1 MLLKTLVGL
10 LLTAAASASQHP
22 QHHNAKRTEAASS
35 ALTAASTFD
44 SAKVSSQLQVLLGGM
59 TVSALVP
66 SPTVTL
72 GVSIPAD
79 LRTEIM
85 TAVPMDVLVKLM
97 NPTYRESVASDFAAG
112 NTPSWYQTLNPELK
126 TFFETIAKDIKTGS
140 AVFTVSSTPT
150 VTGTVEATD
159 DSVASSSSSGLAA
172 APTGIG
178 RDLAASIL
186 AMAGAAGVALI
197 L

>member
-10 LLTAAASASQHP
+10 LLTAAASASQHQ
-22 QHHNAKRTEAASS
+22 QHHNAKRTNAPSTP
-35 ALTAASTFD
+35 TAASTFD

-112 NTPSWYQTLNPELK
+112 NTPSWYQILNPELK

-150 VTGTVEATD
+150 VTGTAEATE

-172 APTGIG
+172 APTGIS
-178 RDLAASIL
+178 RDMAASIIAL
-186 AMAGAAGVALI
+186 AGAAGVALM

>member
-1 MLLKTLVGL
+1 
-10 LLTAAASASQHP
+10 
-22 QHHNAKRTEAASS
+22 
-35 ALTAASTFD
+35 
-44 SAKVSSQLQVLLGGM
+44 M

-66 SPTVTL
+66 SPTITL

-112 NTPSWYQTLNPELK
+112 NTPGWYQTLDPELK

-140 AVFTVSSTPT
+140 AVFTMSSTPT
-150 VTGTVEATD
+150 VTGTAEATE
-159 DSVASSSSSGLAA
+159 DSVASSSSSGLAPS
-172 APTGIG
+172 PTGIN
-178 RDLAASIL
+178 RD
-186 AMAGAAGVALI
+186 MAYTQQEWIRA
-197 L
+197 

>member
-1 MLLKTLVGL
+1 
-10 LLTAAASASQHP
+10 
-22 QHHNAKRTEAASS
+22 
-35 ALTAASTFD
+35 
-44 SAKVSSQLQVLLGGM
+44 M

-72 GVSIPAD
+72 GISIPAD

-85 TAVPMDVLVKLM
+85 TAVPPDVIVKLM

-112 NTPSWYQTLNPELK
+112 NTPSWYETLDPELK
-126 TFFETIAKDIKTGS
+126 TFFEGIAKDIKTGD
-140 AVFTVSSTPT
+140 AVFTVTSTPT
-150 VTGTVEATD
+150 ITGSGSTEATG
-159 DSVASSSSSGLAA
+159 DSVASSSSSGMGA

-178 RDLAASIL
+178 REMAASVIAL
-186 AMAGAAGVALI
+186 AGAAGVALM